1 MPRTPG
7 RTSSASTCTSSSAIS
22 PVIEARS
29 DSLSSI
35 SFVVTPALSV
45 STRNP
50 RTGWSSSVWSFAQ
63 TTATS
68 AIGEFVI
75 HVFEPFST

>member
-1 MPRTPG
+1 
-7 RTSSASTCTSSSAIS
+7 
-22 PVIEARS
+22 
-29 DSLSSI
+29 L
-35 SFVVTPALSV
+35 FVVTPPSRSV

-50 RTGWSSSVWSFAQ
+50 RTGVPSSVWSFAQ
-63 TTATS
+63 TTTATS